1 MGSHNCSGC
10 RVLCSCRKTEGF
22 AFAQKPRVT
31 WSHWAGAEVNSA
43 PESSLLHTC
52 SEPQGAESWMLH
64 GEMWGPLGFG
74 LHHTSELADPR
85 PSPDSLGGAGM
96 SQSPGDA
103 TAPGSL
109 DQRGYACVQDTQQH
123 KELSVASTKLLKLK
137 ALVTQSCQT
146 LCDPMN
152 CSPPGASD
160 HGIFQARILEW
171 VAISFS
177 RGSSPPKDQT

>member
-1 MGSHNCSGC
+1 MT
-10 RVLCSCRKTEGF
+10 R
-22 AFAQKPRVT
+22 
-31 WSHWAGAEVNSA
+31 
-43 PESSLLHTC
+43 
-52 SEPQGAESWMLH
+52 
-64 GEMWGPLGFG
+64 
-74 LHHTSELADPR
+74 
-85 PSPDSLGGAGM
+85 
-96 SQSPGDA
+96 SPGDA

-137 ALVTQSCQT
+137 VLVTQSCQT

-160 HGIFQARILEW
+160 HGIFQARILRL